1 MTQEI
6 GAYFFDSSLLDDKS
20 DYYLNKAQTLVDNL
34 LQTEE
39 YQIEKQ
45 KILNKK
51 HIPDITQITNPT
63 IPQGKTSQPQISTS
77 NQNALVKISNPHHQ
91 YTSNST
97 LNAVSNFKKQC
108 LTHLNKDFKRQRT
121 KTQNAEYLALGRKI
135 YKTVNDKL
143 KENLGK
149 RASMMQETIDEVN
162 SKRFDNQGKWL
173 ERYLELREEIKDHR
187 KRIIALQ
194 KALQK

>member
-6 GAYFFDSSLLDDKS
+6 GAYFFDSSLLEDKS
-20 DYYLNKAQTLVDNL
+20 DYYLNEAQTLLDNL
-34 LQTEE
+34 LQTKE
-39 YQIEKQ
+39 YQMQKQ
-45 KILNKK
+45 KILEAKY
-51 HIPDITQITNPT
+51 IPDDTPMPNP
-63 IPQGKTSQPQISTS
+63 INFENKTVQPQDTTL
-77 NQNALVKISNPHHQ
+77 NKHALVKISNPHHQ

-97 LNAVSNFKKQC
+97 LNAVSKFKNKCLSNLNKTFKKER
-108 LTHLNKDFKRQRT
+108 L
-121 KTQNAEYLALGRKI
+121 KTQNAEYLTLSRKI

-143 KENLGK
+143 IENLGK
-149 RASMMQETIDEVN
+149 RGSMMQETIDEVN

-194 KALQK
+194 RALQK